1 MTSSARVGSA
11 PHDTRMELISAC
23 TISVPLADPVSPSTR
38 RVTTRDYTL
47 VKVRSDD
54 GVEAIGFCYG
64 GSTGCPIVTA
74 AVRELLAPVVMG
86 RGPYLV
92 EGLWREM
99 YQESLLHG
107 RVGSVMCAISAID
120 IALWD
125 RNARAANLPL

>member
-1 MTSSARVGSA
+1 
-11 PHDTRMELISAC
+11 
-23 TISVPLADPVSPSTR
+23 VPLADPVSPSTR

-54 GVEAIGFCYG
+54 GVEGIGFCYG
-64 GSTGCPIVTA
+64 GSTGGRIVTA

-86 RGPYLV
+86 RDPYLV

-107 RVGSVMCAISAID
+107 RVGSVMRAISAID
-120 IALWD
+120 IAL
-125 RNARAANLPL
+125 